1 MSRIQEIPP
10 EKLTAEQKKILDDVQ
25 RGRGRVPAPFK
36 IWLHSPA
43 LATRIE
49 SLGTYLVTQSSLSA
63 KEVELATVVL
73 ARHWRANYVLT
84 AHIKMGREA
93 GIPDAVLEAIKNDAT
108 PTLTDPR
115 DKAVY
120 EIARGFDQRVNASD
134 ELFERAVKVLG
145 RNGVA
150 ELIALLGYYTAV
162 GMAMK
167 LHQVPIPGGG
177 EP

>member
-1 MSRIQEIPP
+1 MNRIQEIPP
-10 EKLTAEQKKILDDVQ
+10 EQLSAEQKSILDDVQ
-25 RGRGRVPAPFK
+25 RGRGRVPPPFK

-49 SLGTYLVTQSSLSA
+49 ALGTFLVTQSSLSPR
-63 KEVELATVVL
+63 EVELATVVV

-84 AHIKMGREA
+84 AHIRMGREA
-93 GIPDAVLEAIKNDAT
+93 GIPDVVLEAIKNDAT
-108 PTLTDPR
+108 PALSEPR
-115 DKAVY
+115 DQAIY
-120 EIARGFDQRVNASD
+120 DIARGFDQRVNASD
-134 ELFERAVKVLG
+134 GLFERAVKALG

-150 ELIALLGYYTAV
+150 ELCALLGYYTMV